1 MFAGVTILLSMT
13 IFLNTV
19 QVIIPITSDS
29 PLIGKM
35 NIVKTYWQQLTIY
48 FSPMETLLLMQNV
61 LCLTISGLLEIF
73 LLSLAAS
80 SKQCN
85 LSFC

>member
-35 NIVKTYWQQLTIY
+35 NIVKTSLTIY

>member
-35 NIVKTYWQQLTIY
+35 NIVKSSWTTINNLFFAY
-48 FSPMETLLLMQNV
+48 GNFVVDAECFMFNNFWTSWN
-61 LCLTISGLLEIF
+61 I
-73 LLSLAAS
+73 LALAG
-80 SKQCN
+80 SK
-85 LSFC
+85 